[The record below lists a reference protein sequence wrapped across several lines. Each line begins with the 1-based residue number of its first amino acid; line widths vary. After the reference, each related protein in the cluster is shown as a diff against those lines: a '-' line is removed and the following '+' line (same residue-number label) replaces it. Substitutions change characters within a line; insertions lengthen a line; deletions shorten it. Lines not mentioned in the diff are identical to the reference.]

1 MKGRGL
7 ENGKR
12 QRKEGGQSR
21 TEREQKEE
29 EKKKLARDTW
39 GRERNGDESWGS
51 LAVQFLYLAPT

>member
-29 EKKKLARDTW
+29 RKKLARDTW
-39 GRERNGDESWGS
+39 ERERNGYES
-51 LAVQFLYLAPT
+51 

>member
-29 EKKKLARDTW
+29 RKKLARDTW

>member
-29 EKKKLARDTW
+29 RKKLARDTW
-39 GRERNGDESWGS
+39 GRERNGYESWSS

>member
-21 TEREQKEE
+21 TEREEKEE
-29 EKKKLARDTW
+29 RKKLARDTRR
-39 GRERNGDESWGS
+39 RERNGYESWSS